1 MKFGYYPGCSLKG
14 SAREYDE
21 SLRAISGPLGI
32 ELVEIPDW
40 NCCGATAAHN
50 LDHLMALALPARVLA
65 LAEKAG
71 LTEVVVPCS
80 ACYSRLIAANHELAH
95 DEKVRQ
101 DVLDVI
107 EMPYNGTV
115 KVLNALEFL
124 QRVFSG
130 ASRQFP
136 RPFARKV
143 ACYYGCYLVRP
154 PKVVNFDRP
163 EDPQSMDEIMK
174 TLGATPI
181 DWPHKVE
188 CCGAGLSIS
197 RTDLV
202 ANLSGKIVEAAAKR
216 GAEAIIVVCPM
227 CHTNLDMRRDWIEQ
241 TLGRPCRIPVLYL
254 TQAIGL
260 ALGLD
265 ERTLGLHRHF
275 VQVQFAPASP
285 VPVTVET
292 PAKAPA
298 SAGAGNKGQ

>member
-21 SLRAISGPLGI
+21 SLRAIAGPLGV
-32 ELVEIPDW
+32 ELVEVPDW
-40 NCCGATAAHN
+40 SCCGATAAHN
-50 LDHLMALALPARVLA
+50 LNHLMALALPARVLA

-71 LTEVVVPCS
+71 LTDLVVPCS
-80 ACYSRLIAANHELAH
+80 ACLNRLVSANHEMAH
-95 DEKVRQ
+95 DEKVRK

-107 EMPYNGTV
+107 QMPYNGTV
-115 KVLNALEFL
+115 KVINALEFL
-124 QRVFSG
+124 HKVFSSSQRTF
-130 ASRQFP
+130 AK
-136 RPFARKV
+136 PFARKV

-174 TLGATPI
+174 KIGAAPI

-188 CCGAGLSIS
+188 CCGAGLSVS

-202 ANLSGKIVEAAAKR
+202 AKLSGKIVDAAAKR

-241 TLGRPCRIPVLYL
+241 TLGCPYRIPVLYL

-265 ERTLGLHRHF
+265 ENTLGLHRHF
-275 VQVQFAPASP
+275 VPVEFAPAAP
-285 VPVTVET
+285 VPVTVGS
-292 PAKAPA
+292 PD
-298 SAGAGNKGQ
+298 KGR